1 MVYRHDSVLV
11 SLTPMLEYVHQFLI
25 ALVFS
30 IVVESVAVLVL
41 CMLLKKEKS
50 IVWLA
55 ALGTVCTI
63 PYVWF
68 VFPTIFWYSASATLV
83 MGEIG
88 AFVFEAGIYKI
99 FGKISWRDALVFSL
113 IANAAS
119 YFLGMVLLS

>member
-11 SLTPMLEYVHQFLI
+11 SLTPMLEYVQQFLI
-25 ALVFS
+25 SLVFS
-30 IVVESVAVLVL
+30 IVVESVVVLAL
-41 CMLLKKEKS
+41 CVLLKKEKR
-50 IVWLA
+50 IAWLA

-68 VFPTIFWYSASATLV
+68 VFPTIFWYSASAALV
-83 MGEIG
+83 VGEIG

-99 FGKISWRDALVFSL
+99 FGKISWRDALIFSF

-119 YFLGMVLLS
+119 YFLGIVLLS

>member
-1 MVYRHDSVLV
+1 
-11 SLTPMLEYVHQFLI
+11 MLEYVHQFLI